1 MKEKQ
6 TLIDQ
11 VERLKQSEREY
22 ELKVQELMERNT
34 QLKVLYPTVTPPI
47 PLLIYLA
54 ECINTVCTKH
64 H

>member
-1 MKEKQ
+1 MKEKR

-34 QLKVLYPTVTPPI
+34 QLKVRYPTVAPPT
-47 PLLIYLA
+47 PLLI
-54 ECINTVCTKH
+54 
-64 H
+64 

>member
-22 ELKVQELMERNT
+22 ELKVQELE
-34 QLKVLYPTVTPPI
+34 VC
-47 PLLIYLA
+47 LLTFWTSKDA
-54 ECINTVCTKH
+54 VW
-64 H
+64 